1 VLIAV
6 DAMTGASWPCQG
18 ASKEEWQR
26 LRAEVEATGR
36 GDAESNLNEV
46 NGEPA
51 LEPMVTPAP
60 AGYMTAVERTRE
72 YIRAGDIFQAN
83 ITWPFAVETCRSAEK
98 IYRAMRA
105 LTPATHAAFLRL
117 MEGGVVMSASPE
129 VYLRGAGGRFETRPI
144 KGTVRLSGDAGAMRA
159 ALGELHASV
168 KDCAEHVMIVDVKRN
183 DLGRLARVGRV
194 RVSRLLR
201 PLALRNL
208 VHLES
213 TVEAELRAEVS
224 AVEAL
229 AALFPG
235 GSISGAPKIR
245 ACQVIRELEPC
256 RRRVYTGCIGWIGRQ
271 SAHLNI
277 GIRTVYSQ
285 TPEAGVYHYH
295 AGGGI
300 TADSDTHAEWRECLL
315 KAERLRLALGGE
327 VKVG

>member
-1 VLIAV
+1 
-6 DAMTGASWPCQG
+6 
-18 ASKEEWQR
+18 
-26 LRAEVEATGR
+26 
-36 GDAESNLNEV
+36 
-46 NGEPA
+46 
-51 LEPMVTPAP
+51 
-60 AGYMTAVERTRE
+60 
-72 YIRAGDIFQAN
+72 
-83 ITWPFAVETCRSAEK
+83 
-98 IYRAMRA
+98 
-105 LTPATHAAFLRL
+105 
-117 MEGGVVMSASPE
+117 
-129 VYLRGAGGRFETRPI
+129 
-144 KGTVRLSGDAGAMRA
+144 
-159 ALGELHASV
+159 
-168 KDCAEHVMIVDVKRN
+168 
-183 DLGRLARVGRV
+183 V